1 MEEEFQQKVFVFY
14 KSVYDYWM
22 QLSEILVVMQG
33 SYNISISKDLQI
45 FQVRNAYLDSRIMTV
60 LSFNILIS
68 CNC

>member
-33 SYNISISKDLQI
+33 IYNITISKDLQI
-45 FQVRNAYLDSRIMTV
+45 FQVRNAYLDSRIFIT
-60 LSFNILIS
+60 
-68 CNC
+68 